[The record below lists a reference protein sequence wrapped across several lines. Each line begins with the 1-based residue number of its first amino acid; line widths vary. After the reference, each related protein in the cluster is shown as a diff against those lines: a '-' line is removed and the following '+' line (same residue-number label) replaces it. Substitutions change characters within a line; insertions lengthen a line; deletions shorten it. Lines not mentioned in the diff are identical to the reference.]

1 MPISFRKVELGF
13 GGPKLLLDVSFVI
26 GEGERACIV
35 GRNGAGKSTILRI
48 ASGLVKPDSGEVG
61 RPSPERIGILQQEIP
76 DSRPGTALDLVTE
89 PLLGTGV
96 PEWDAS
102 HRAERVLESLG
113 LKPRE
118 VFNSMSAGTKRRVF
132 LARAL
137 VTEPELL
144 LLDEP
149 TNHLDIVSIAILE
162 KALLSFKGAI
172 LFVTHDRAFLQ
183 NVATRILDLDRAHLT
198 AWDCDYA
205 TYLARKEEWLE
216 AEERNAAVFDK
227 KLAQEEAWLRRG
239 VKARRTRNEGRVRA
253 LLKMREERRARR
265 EKEGTARLR
274 IESASRG
281 GVKVIAVENLN
292 YSWEGRPLVR
302 DFSDVVERGDRIG
315 IVGPNGSGKSTLVK
329 LLLGLLKPDSGT
341 VEPGTGL
348 EIAYFDQTREILK
361 EDQTVQEAL
370 AEGRDTIEVFGK
382 KKHVMS
388 YLQDFLFPPERARSP
403 VSMLS
408 GGEKS
413 RLMLAKLFAKKF
425 NLLVMDEPTNDLDLE
440 TLELLE
446 ELIASYEGTLLL
458 VSHDRAFLDNV
469 VTEIYALD
477 GSGNVECLVGGC
489 SDALAALAAKSA
501 SAPTLEKTA
510 SVKGKQKAEKPRKFL
525 NREKWELE
533 AIPGEIETLEKESA
547 TLAAKLAEPA
557 TYQQNADEV
566 PALNARLH
574 EIEAA
579 TEKKFARWEELEAL
593 RKQLENSQE

>member
-1 MPISFRKVELGF
+1 VPISFRKVELGF
-13 GGPKLLLDVSFVI
+13 GGPKLLEDVSFVI

-48 ASGLVKPDSGEVG
+48 ASGLVKPDSGEVS
-61 RPSPERIGILQQEIP
+61 RPAPERIGVLQQEIP
-76 DSRPGTALDLVTE
+76 EARPGTALDLVTE
-89 PLLGTGV
+89 ALVSGGT
-96 PEWDAS
+96 PEWDAT

-113 LKPRE
+113 LKPGE
-118 VFNSMSAGTKRRVF
+118 VFNSMSAGTRRRAF

-149 TNHLDIVSIAILE
+149 TNHLDIASIAILE

-183 NVATRILDLDRAHLT
+183 NVATRILDLDHARLT
-198 AWDCDYA
+198 AWDCDYN
-205 TYLARKEEWLE
+205 TYLARKEDWLE
-216 AEERNAAVFDK
+216 AEEKNAAVFDK
-227 KLAQEEAWLRRG
+227 KLAIEEAWLRRG

-253 LLKMREERRARR
+253 LLAMREARRARR
-265 EKEGTARLR
+265 EKEGTARMQ
-274 IESASRG
+274 IESASRSG
-281 GVKVIAVENLN
+281 AKVIAAENLN

-302 DFSDVVERGDRIG
+302 DFSDVIERGDRIG
-315 IVGPNGSGKSTLVK
+315 IVGGNGSGKSTLVK

-348 EIAYFDQTREILK
+348 EIAYFDQTRETLK

-370 AEGRDTIEVFGK
+370 AEGREYVEIFGR
-382 KKHVMS
+382 KKHIMS

-408 GGEKS
+408 GGERS

-446 ELIASYEGTLLL
+446 ELIAAYEGTLLL

-489 SDALAALAAKSA
+489 SDALAALAAKA
-501 SAPTLEKTA
+501 YPAPTAEKSSPA
-510 SVKGKQKAEKPRKFL
+510 KGKKNEKPRKFL

-533 AIPGEIETLEKESA
+533 AIPGEIDALEKESA
-547 TLAAKLAEPA
+547 ALAAKLADPA
-557 TYQQNADEV
+557 TYAQDPAAV
-566 PALNARLH
+566 PVMDARLK
-574 EIEAA
+574 EIEAE
-579 TEKKFARWEELEAL
+579 TEKKFARWEELESL
-593 RKQLENSQE
+593 RKQLEAPQE